1 MSLLTSAYRAHFEE
15 HGYTIIEDAVPA
27 HLCNAVVEAI
37 FAFLE
42 MDPSNPNNW
51 YRAPHKPGA
60 GVVEMYQHQAMWNV
74 YQHLPIHEVFKD
86 LYATERIWV
95 HSDRVNIKPP
105 CHADYLEW
113 DHKAMYHWD
122 ADTSV
127 LPVTFGTQGVLYLT
141 DMTDNQG
148 SFVCWPGAHKS
159 LIDPAQFVRI
169 PGPVGSLLVW
179 HRAQHL

>member
-1 MSLLTSAYRAHFEE
+1 M
-15 HGYTIIEDAVPA
+15 
-27 HLCNAVVEAI
+27 
-37 FAFLE
+37 
-42 MDPSNPNNW
+42 
-51 YRAPHKPGA
+51 
-60 GVVEMYQHQAMWNV
+60 VEMYQHQAMWNV

-95 HSDRVNIKPP
+95 HSDRVNMQPP
-105 CHADYLEW
+105 CHADYLER

-122 ADTSV
+122 AGTS
-127 LPVTFGTQGVLYLT
+127 VLYLT
-141 DMTDNQG
+141 DTTDNQG

-159 LIDPAQFVRI
+159 LIDPDQPWLPEIDPAQFVRI